1 MLQPP
6 CGCLV
11 GVSSTSGLFVLGW
24 CNAYA
29 MHEQLALAWCGCAL
43 LCVLHG
49 CHLCFLRQVA
59 SAVWFL
65 QVRPSGSANQ
75 YRPHRARDQ
84 WGQPLW
90 CKQPQRVTVIMHFG
104 GCSLSSSLNA
114 DSLRVPSVCC
124 VQVVAGVLEVFPSDT
139 TVCGG
144 SGLFAPWIWSTPG
157 YTVEAV

>member
-6 CGCLV
+6 CGRLV
-11 GVSSTSGLFVLGW
+11 GLSSTSGLFVLGW

-84 WGQPLW
+84 WGQPYGVSSRSGLLSFAHG
-90 CKQPQRVTVIMHFG
+90 R
-104 GCSLSSSLNA
+104 GCSLSSSLNT

-139 TVCGG
+139 TMRGG
-144 SGLFAPWIWSTPG
+144 SASSAPWIWSTPG
-157 YTVEAV
+157 YTVAAV